1 MNNTR
6 KVIIIGGGPCGL
18 TAAIYASRA
27 NLKPLVIEGVQRGG
41 QLMNT
46 NEVENYPA
54 FPSILGPE
62 LVGKMREQAANFG
75 TEFLSEDV
83 ESLKLKEGKHIV
95 RADGKDYQVDTLI
108 IATGAAPRRLGL
120 PEEKSFWGKGVTYC
134 ATCDGFFFKDK
145 DIVVVGG
152 GDAAMEE
159 AIFMTKFAKS
169 ITVLVRSDKLKA
181 SQFMADRAKSQKK
194 IKFMWNV
201 AVTKII
207 PTDVGT
213 VSAVELTNLKTSK
226 KQELKTQGVFIAVG
240 HIPSSDLFKG
250 QLEMNELGYILT
262 KNNTTATSVAGVFA
276 AGDVVDHRYRQAITA
291 AGTGCMSAIDAERYL
306 SSLEH

>member
-1 MNNTR
+1 MNNKY

-27 NLKPLVIEGVQRGG
+27 NLSPLVIEGVQRGG

-46 NEVENYPA
+46 TEVENYPA

-62 LVGKMREQAANFG
+62 LVGKMREQAATFG
-75 TEFLSEDV
+75 TTFLSEDV
-83 ESLKLKEGKHIV
+83 ESVKLKEGKHIIRV
-95 RADGKDYQVDTLI
+95 DGKDYQTESLI

-134 ATCDGFFFKDK
+134 ATCDGFFYKEK

-169 ITVLVRSDKLKA
+169 VTVLVRSEALKA
-181 SQFMADRAKSQKK
+181 SKFMADRAKNNKK

-207 PTDVGT
+207 GSGAVN
-213 VSAVELTNLKTSK
+213 AVELTDVKTNK
-226 KQELKTQGVFIAVG
+226 KQEFKTQGVFVAIG
-240 HIPSSDLFKG
+240 HIPSSGLFKG
-250 QLEMNELGYILT
+250 QLAMNELGYIAT
-262 KNNTTATSVAGVFA
+262 KNNTTDTSVAGVFA

-291 AGTGCMSAIDAERYL
+291 AGTGCMAAIDTERYL
-306 SSLEH
+306 SSREH

>member
-1 MNNTR
+1 MTEKY
-6 KVIIIGGGPCGL
+6 KVIIIGGGPWGL

-27 NLKPLVIEGVQRGG
+27 SLKPLVIEGVQHGG

-46 NEVENYPA
+46 TEVENFPA

-62 LVGKMREQAANFG
+62 LVGKRREQAAKFG
-75 TEFLSEDV
+75 TTFLSEDV
-83 ESLKLKEGKHIV
+83 ASVKLKEDKHIV
-95 RADGKDYQVDTLI
+95 RADGKDYVAEALI
-108 IATGAAPRRLGL
+108 IATGASPRRLGL
-120 PEEKSFWGKGVTYC
+120 PEEKSLWGKGVTYC
-134 ATCDGFFFKDK
+134 ATCDGFFYKDK

-169 ITVLVRSDKLKA
+169 VTVLVRSESLKA
-181 SQFMADRAKSQKK
+181 SKIMADRATAQKK

-201 AVTKII
+201 TVSKI
-207 PTDVGT
+207 VGTPT
-213 VSAVELTNLKTSK
+213 VSAVELTDVKTNK
-226 KQELKTQGVFIAVG
+226 KQELKTQGVFVAIG

-250 QLEMNELGYILT
+250 QVEMNDLGYILT
-262 KNNTTATSVAGVFA
+262 KNNTTVTSKPGVFA

-291 AGTGCMSAIDAERYL
+291 AGTGCMAAIDAERYL
-306 SSLEH
+306 SSKEH

>member
-1 MNNTR
+1 MEKH

-27 NLKPLVIEGVQRGG
+27 NLAPLVIEGVQRGG

-46 NEVENYPA
+46 TDVENYPA

-62 LVGKMREQAANFG
+62 LVGKMREQAAKFG
-75 TEFLSEDV
+75 TTFLSEDV
-83 ESLKLKEGKHIV
+83 ASVKLKEDKHIV
-95 RADGKDYQVDTLI
+95 RADGKDYVAEALI
-108 IATGAAPRRLGL
+108 IATGAQPRRLGL
-120 PEEKSFWGKGVTYC
+120 PEEKSLWGKGVTYC
-134 ATCDGFFFKDK
+134 ATCDGFFYKDK

-169 ITVLVRSDKLKA
+169 VTVLVRSELLKA
-181 SQFMADRAKSQKK
+181 SKIMADRANANKK

-201 AVTKII
+201 MVSKIVAT
-207 PTDVGT
+207 PT
-213 VSAVELTNLKTSK
+213 VSAVELTDVKTNK
-226 KQELKTQGVFIAVG
+226 KQEFKTQGVFVAIG

-250 QLEMNELGYILT
+250 QVEMNDLGYILT
-262 KNNTTATSVAGVFA
+262 KNNTTVTSKPGVFA

-291 AGTGCMSAIDAERYL
+291 AGTGCMAAIDAERYL
-306 SSLEH
+306 SSKEH

>member
-1 MNNTR
+1 MEKH

-27 NLKPLVIEGVQRGG
+27 NLAPLVIEGVQRGG

-46 NEVENYPA
+46 TDVENYPA

-62 LVGKMREQAANFG
+62 LVGKMREQAAKFG
-75 TEFLSEDV
+75 TTFLSEDV
-83 ESLKLKEGKHIV
+83 ASVKLKEDKHIV
-95 RADGKDYQVDTLI
+95 RADGKDYVAEALI
-108 IATGAAPRRLGL
+108 IATGAQPRRLGL
-120 PEEKSFWGKGVTYC
+120 PEEKSLWGKGVTYC
-134 ATCDGFFFKDK
+134 ATCDGFFYKDK

-169 ITVLVRSDKLKA
+169 VTVLVRSELLKA
-181 SQFMADRAKSQKK
+181 SKIMADRANANKK

-201 AVTKII
+201 MVSKIVAT
-207 PTDVGT
+207 PT
-213 VSAVELTNLKTSK
+213 VSAVELTDVKTNK
-226 KQELKTQGVFIAVG
+226 KQEFKTQGVFVAIG

-250 QLEMNELGYILT
+250 QVEMNDLGYILT
-262 KNNTTATSVAGVFA
+262 KNNTTVTSKPGVFA
-276 AGDVVDHRYRQAITA
+276 AGDVVDYRYRQAITA
-291 AGTGCMSAIDAERYL
+291 AGTGCMAAIDAERYL
-306 SSLEH
+306 SSKEH